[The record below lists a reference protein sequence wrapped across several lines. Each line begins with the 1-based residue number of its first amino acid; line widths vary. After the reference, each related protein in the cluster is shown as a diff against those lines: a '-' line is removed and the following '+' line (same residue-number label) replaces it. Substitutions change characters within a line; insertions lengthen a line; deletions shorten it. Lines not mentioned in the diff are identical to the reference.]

1 MQETNRKLPVLN
13 LYVKRSKENLKRF
26 KAKYLNKKFI
36 DTEVEQDDQSDL
48 KGISFNICR
57 LIFFGVFNIISCFIE
72 ESRIINNVQW
82 FISDNKK
89 LWPDRYVVVTDLWR
103 EFDKRSKDT
112 VCQYDISEPLITM
125 LNAYDE

>member
-1 MQETNRKLPVLN
+1 MTNQISKVL
-13 LYVKRSKENLKRF
+13 
-26 KAKYLNKKFI
+26 
-36 DTEVEQDDQSDL
+36 
-48 KGISFNICR
+48 SFNICR

-72 ESRIINNVQW
+72 ESRIINNVRW